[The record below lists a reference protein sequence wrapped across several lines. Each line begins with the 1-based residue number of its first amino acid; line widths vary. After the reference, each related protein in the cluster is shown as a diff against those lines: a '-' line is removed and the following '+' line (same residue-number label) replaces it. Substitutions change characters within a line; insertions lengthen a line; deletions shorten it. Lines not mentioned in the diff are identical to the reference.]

1 MLSSAGMTLVDGSVE
16 DLAQTVLN
24 GRQIRNLTRLAR
36 ILHPGNRVTLDEMRA
51 VLRYGCA

>member
-1 MLSSAGMTLVDGSVE
+1 VSE
-16 DLAQTVLN
+16 LAEAVLN

-36 ILHPGNRVTLDEMRA
+36 ILHPGGTVTLAHMRN